1 MRTRFSTAQI
11 LGFLREAAAGTPIM
25 EVCWNHCFSRSTFR
39 AWKAKY
45 GAAIDAET
53 DRLKQ
58 LELENARLRKALAH
72 ANAEL
77 ATPTALPASR
87 SRVSCRRMQDMRQ

>member
-39 AWKAKY
+39 AWRRSTAQ
-45 GAAIDAET
+45 
-53 DRLKQ
+53 RS
-58 LELENARLRKALAH
+58 
-72 ANAEL
+72 
-77 ATPTALPASR
+77 TPKPIG
-87 SRVSCRRMQDMRQ
+87 